1 MAAYADEAVQQWDST
16 AVHRARVT
24 ARRLEAALDLLGPA
38 APPQAVK
45 RLTKALSRVRR
56 RLGNHRDLD
65 VLRARLQNDLQASSD
80 APSAA
85 RWLDNHLASRQ
96 DTIRQKLTPKALA
109 KFHRRMASSKTVS
122 QALARRQS
130 TLAARVCAGALDRLT
145 DFATTANQHLVNRNP
160 PPTAAAGQDR
170 IDLHELRKSGKRLR
184 YTLELAQHANVILPP
199 ETLKHFKNMQDDLGH
214 WHDDC
219 VFIDTVTALLTSADL
234 ASRDGHLAAD
244 LLARCAAAARHAAAC
259 LDAFTGHWAVHG
271 SEIENSLRTVLA
283 PAASAAATDTPAEAT
298 PPSADP
304 DPAETVQTPPP
315 VEASPADQPAT

>member
-1 MAAYADEAVQQWDST
+1 MAGYVDEAIQQWDST

-24 ARRLEAALDLLGPA
+24 ARRLEAALELLGPA

-45 RLTKALSRVRR
+45 RMSKAISRIRR
-56 RLGNHRDLD
+56 RLGRHRDLD
-65 VLRARLQNDLQASSD
+65 VLRARLQADLQDTSHAS
-80 APSAA
+80 SAA

-96 DTIRQKLTPKALA
+96 DTVRQKLSPKALA
-109 KFHRRMASSKTVS
+109 KFHRRMSASKSVS

-130 TLAARVCAGALDRLT
+130 TLAARMCAGALDRLT
-145 DFATTANQHLVNRNP
+145 DFAATANQHLANRNP
-160 PPTAAAGQDR
+160 TPDTGQDR

-184 YTLELAQHANVILPP
+184 YTLELAQHAGVSLPP
-199 ETLKHFKNMQDDLGH
+199 ETLKHFKHMQDDLGH

-244 LLARCAAAARHAAAC
+244 LLDRCAAAARHAAAC

-271 SEIENSLRTVLA
+271 ADIENSLRTILA
-283 PAASAAATDTPAEAT
+283 PAASAEAT
-298 PPSADP
+298 ADPAAEPTAPSADP
-304 DPAETVQTPPP
+304 DPAETAQTPPSA
-315 VEASPADQPAT
+315 EASPADQPTT